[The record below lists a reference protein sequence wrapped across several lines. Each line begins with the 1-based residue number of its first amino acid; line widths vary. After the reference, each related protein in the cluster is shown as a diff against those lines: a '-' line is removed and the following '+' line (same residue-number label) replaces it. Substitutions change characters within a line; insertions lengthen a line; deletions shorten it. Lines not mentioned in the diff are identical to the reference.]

1 MYLYLKIKLINCSR
15 LKLEPIL
22 KKAYLLLLLFFICT
36 MTFAQSS
43 GVISGLVADKSN
55 QPIERATIVLLSLP
69 DSVMVK
75 GVVTDQKGFFSLN
88 QIKDGKYILRSSY
101 IGFKSNAKQVLI
113 SSPKRVFSLGTIKL
127 DDDNVMLNG
136 ITVVGN
142 AAEMVIKNDTVE
154 YNPEAFKTQ
163 ENAVVEDLL
172 KKLPGVEVSA
182 DGKITAGGKQVKK
195 ILVDGKEFFADDPT
209 MATKNLTADMVDK
222 LQVVERKSEMERLTG
237 ISDGEEETII
247 NLQIKPERKKGWLGN
262 FGAGIGNKDR
272 YEGNGMFNRFIGKNV
287 YSIIGNVGNTNS
299 GRGGNRSY
307 GGGSGNTEA
316 GSLNFSVGTETSPKL
331 KIEGSG
337 QYSFRN
343 TDAESKSY
351 TETFL
356 SNTSQFSDRNSFTL
370 SETDDFNTEF
380 RLEWKPDEYNT
391 FRFKPSAGYSKSNSF
406 SQSDNNT
413 YTEAGKPED
422 FLNKSN
428 SKSSAES
435 SSQNG
440 GMDVDY
446 SHSFKNKPGRR
457 INLSLSGTM
466 GENESESFSR
476 STAIYTINPDANN
489 TDLIRRVENVTSSY
503 NYRVYASYVE
513 PVFTNRFLQLS
524 YSYRF
529 NNRES
534 DKKTYARKSEEDLT
548 GVLDESISLTNNF
561 ENDNIRQQIQASF
574 RTVREKYEY
583 QLGVNIEPQKSTSRR
598 FYLVE
603 SENRVLSRSVT
614 NWAPTARFQ
623 YNFSR
628 EKNLRINYRT
638 NTSQPDLTQ
647 LDETIDDSNP
657 SNIRYGNAGLKP
669 SFTQSMEVR
678 LQLMERKSQKSIM
691 ASLEGSTTNNSIV
704 SKVIYAEDG
713 SGKRETTYDNVN
725 GVWNTSAFLMT
736 NLPFSTKFRFNS
748 YTRFSFNNRVGYTSD
763 RLATVPTKNTTKN
776 SILNQNLGIRFI
788 NPVVE
793 LAVNGSVGYNGVRST
808 AKTSSNQDVFTYR
821 ANGNVTLFLPLNISL
836 SSDIGYQ
843 TSSGYSAGYSQ
854 NQTIWNANIQKSV
867 LKNAGMVAFRIYD
880 ILQQRQNISR
890 SVSETAITES
900 INNSLTSYFLASF
913 TYRFNLF
920 GGKGG
925 TMPGERP
932 EGMRDGTRERRF
944 EGGQGHG
951 RW

>member
-1 MYLYLKIKLINCSR
+1 MKKSFLI
-15 LKLEPIL
+15 
-22 KKAYLLLLLFFICT
+22 LLLSAFSSVS
-36 MTFAQSS
+36 FAQSS
-43 GVISGLVADKSN
+43 GTISGQVVDEFNK
-55 QPIERATIVLLSLP
+55 PIEHATVVVLNLP
-69 DSVMVK
+69 DSSMAK
-75 GVVTDQKGFFSLN
+75 GAVTSSNGNFSIN
-88 QIKDGKYILRSSY
+88 QIKNGNYVVKSSY
-101 IGFKSNAKQVLI
+101 IGYVANTKNIRITSQNNKHT
-113 SSPKRVFSLGTIKL
+113 LGVIKL
-127 DDDNVMLNG
+127 STDNVLLDG
-136 ITVVGN
+136 VTVVGK
-142 AAEMVIKNDTVE
+142 AAEMVIRNDTVE

-172 KKLPGVEVSA
+172 KKLPGVEVAS

-209 MATKNLTADMVDK
+209 MATKNLTADMIDK

-262 FGAGIGNKDR
+262 FGAGVGNKDR
-272 YEGNGMFNRFIGKNV
+272 YEGNGMFNRFVGNNV
-287 YSIIGNVGNTNS
+287 YSVIGNVGNTNS

-307 GGGSGNTEA
+307 GGGNGNTEA

-356 SNTSQFSDRNSFTL
+356 SNSSQFSDRNSFNL

-391 FRFKPSAGYSKSNSF
+391 FRFKPRAGYSKSNSF

-413 YTEAGKPED
+413 YTEAGNPED

-428 SKSSAES
+428 SKSSSES
-435 SSQNG
+435 SSQSG

-457 INLSLSGTM
+457 FNLSVSGTV

-489 TDLIRRVENVTSSY
+489 TDLIRRVENITSSY

-534 DKKTYARKSEEDLT
+534 DKKTYARKSEEDLI
-548 GVLDESISLTNNF
+548 GELDESISLTNNF

-598 FYLVE
+598 SYLVE
-603 SENRVLSRSVT
+603 SENKVLSRSVT

-638 NTSQPDLTQ
+638 NTSQPDLSQ

-669 SFTQSMEVR
+669 SFSQSLEVR
-678 LQLMERKSQKSIM
+678 LQLMERKSQRSIM

-748 YTRFSFNNRVGYTSD
+748 FTRFSFNNHVGYTSD
-763 RLATVPTKNTTKN
+763 RLATIPTKNITKN

-788 NPVVE
+788 TPVIE
-793 LAVNGSVGYNGVRST
+793 LATNGSIGYNSVRST

-821 ANGNVTLFLPLNISL
+821 VNGNVTLFLPLSISL

-867 LKNAGMVAFRIYD
+867 LKNAGMIAFRIYD

-925 TMPGERP
+925 NMPGERP
-932 EGMRDGTRERRF
+932 EGMRDGMRERRLDR
-944 EGGQGHG
+944 GGQGHG